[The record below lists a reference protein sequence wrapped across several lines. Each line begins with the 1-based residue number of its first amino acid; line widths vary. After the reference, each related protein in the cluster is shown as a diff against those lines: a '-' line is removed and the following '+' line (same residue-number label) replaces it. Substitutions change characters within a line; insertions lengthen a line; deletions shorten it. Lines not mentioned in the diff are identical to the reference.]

1 VAFFFFRLEAWVAG
15 TVRLTMAQALVRFL
29 AAQHSERDGARQ
41 ALFGGVFGIFGHGNV
56 AGVAQALDQMR
67 DRLPYYQCRNEQA
80 MVHTAA
86 AYAKMHNRLRTL
98 ACTTSIGPGA
108 TNMVTGAAGAT
119 INRLPVLLLPGD
131 IFGNRMPAPVL
142 QQLESPQ
149 SQDVSVNDCFK
160 PISRYWDRIY
170 RPEQLI
176 TSLPEAMRVL
186 TSPAETG
193 TVTLALP
200 QDVQAEAYE
209 YPRAFFDERIWTVPR
224 IRGDATLLRRAAEAI
239 RASRQP
245 VIIAGGGVLFSDA
258 SGALRRCAA
267 ALGIPVIE
275 TQAGKGSM
283 LWDDPMAL
291 GAAGVSGGSAAHD
304 VCRDAD
310 LVIAIGCR
318 LTDFTT
324 GSKTAF
330 QHPDVRFVG
339 INVVEMDAF
348 KHAAIPVVADARTA
362 IEELL
367 ELLAGFSTAAEYR
380 DRIERLRTAWID
392 ETERVT
398 APAGASP
405 MVQAEV
411 IAVVNAMSGPRDV
424 VVCAAGSMPGEL
436 HKLWRT
442 RDPKGYHVEYG
453 YSCMGYE
460 IAGGLGVKMAAPDR
474 QVYVM
479 VGDGS
484 YLMMAQEIVTSVQEG
499 YPLIIVLVDS
509 GGFAS
514 IGALSRSVGSGGFG
528 TDYRFRNT
536 SSGSLDGSALPVD
549 LGANPESLGARLFRA
564 HDRASLEQA
573 LAAARGADRTAVVHV
588 VVDPVAR
595 VPGYGCWWDVPVSEV
610 SEQESVQAARADYEK
625 GLKKQ
630 RWFG

>member
-1 VAFFFFRLEAWVAG
+1 VK

-29 AAQHSERDGARQ
+29 AAQYTERDGVRQ
-41 ALFGGVFGIFGHGNV
+41 PFFGGVFGIFGHGNV

-67 DRLPYYQCRNEQA
+67 DRLAYYQCRNEQA

-108 TNMVTGAAGAT
+108 TNMLTGAAGAT
-119 INRLPVLLLPGD
+119 INRVPVLLLPGD

-160 PISRYWDRIY
+160 PVSRYWDRIY

-176 TSLPEAMRVL
+176 PGALEAMRVL

-193 TVTLALP
+193 AVTLALP
-200 QDVQAEAYE
+200 QDVQAEAHE
-209 YPRAFFDERIWTVPR
+209 YPEDFFADRVWTVPR
-224 IRGDATLLRRAAEAI
+224 ARGDRAVLGVAAAAI
-239 RASRQP
+239 RAAARP
-245 VIIAGGGVLFSDA
+245 VIIAGGGVLYSDA
-258 SGALRRCAA
+258 SAVLRRVAA
-267 ALGIPVIE
+267 TLGIPVLE

-283 LWDDPMAL
+283 RWDDEMAL
-291 GAAGVSGGSAAHD
+291 GAAGVSGSSAAHEL
-304 VCRDAD
+304 CRDAD
-310 LVIAIGCR
+310 LVLSIGCR

-324 GSKTAF
+324 ASKTAF
-330 QHPDVRFVG
+330 QHPQVRFIGV
-339 INVVEMDAF
+339 NVVEMDAF
-348 KHAAIPVVADARTA
+348 KHAAIPVVADARVTL
-362 IEELL
+362 EEL
-367 ELLAGFSTAAEYR
+367 EEMLAGHSTSAEYR
-380 DRIERLRTAWID
+380 EQTGRLRHAWNEEVD
-392 ETERVT
+392 RVV
-398 APAGASP
+398 APRPDLP
-405 MVQAEV
+405 MAQAEV
-411 IAVVNAMSGPRDV
+411 IGVVNAAAGPRDV
-424 VVCAAGSMPGEL
+424 VVCAAGSLPGEL
-436 HKLWRT
+436 HKLWKT
-442 RDPKGYHVEYG
+442 SDPKSYHLEYG

-499 YPLIIVLVDS
+499 IPLIIVLVDS

-528 TDYRFRNT
+528 THYRYRSAQT
-536 SSGSLDGSALPVD
+536 GGLDGEPLPVD
-549 LGANPESLGARLFRA
+549 LAANAESLGARVFRA
-564 HDRASLEQA
+564 TDRASLSDA
-573 LAAARGADRTAVVHV
+573 LASARDCGRTAVVYV
-588 VVDPVAR
+588 PVDPAAR

-610 SEQESVQAARADYEK
+610 SEQQAVQQARQQYEL
-625 GLKKQ
+625 GTQKQ
-630 RWFG
+630 RWHV